1 MGSMLFTQDGS
12 PVEVEQVWVVS
23 ARQDAE
29 GQWIQMGGRVAL
41 LPNGAYCHG
50 DGNLLPF
57 EDEEDIRQIFASR
70 DREGNPCVLPEMQVL
85 MDMVLEWFAHRAEF
99 DDQIIKKVVL
109 SRQGYPEF
117 EDGTPAEEP
126 DIYAYFEPGPA
137 LSAAIVGLYERRKVE
152 AQAVRA
158 AKPDIYRQG
167 PAPPPRQTKV
177 AGDPV
182 ATPKKAGSGLKPGKG
197 WTADRLAKAR
207 ATKEANKAAR
217 MAKATPNPTPA
228 SQPEAAAVAG

>member
-57 EDEEDIRQIFASR
+57 EDEGDIKQIFASR

-167 PAPPPRQTKV
+167 SAPPPGKTKV

>member
-57 EDEEDIRQIFASR
+57 EDEEDIKQIFASR

-85 MDMVLEWFAHRAEF
+85 MEMVLEWFAHRAEF
-99 DDQIIKKVVL
+99 DDQIIRKVVL

-167 PAPPPRQTKV
+167 PAPPPGQTKV
-177 AGDPV
+177 AGDLV
-182 ATPKKAGSGLKPGKG
+182 ATPPKGASSSKPLSK
-197 WTADRLAKAR
+197 TQLAKRR
-207 ATKEANKAAR
+207 ATRAANQAAKVG
-217 MAKATPNPTPA
+217 KATPNATAA
-228 SQPEAAAVAG
+228 SQPGAMAAAAG

>member
-57 EDEEDIRQIFASR
+57 EDEEDIKQIFASR

-167 PAPPPRQTKV
+167 AAPPPGKTKV

>member
-57 EDEEDIRQIFASR
+57 EDEEDIKQIFASR

-85 MDMVLEWFAHRAEF
+85 MEMVLEWFAHRAEF
-99 DDQIIKKVVL
+99 DDQVIKKVVL

-167 PAPPPRQTKV
+167 PAPPPGQTKV
-177 AGDPV
+177 AGAPV
-182 ATPKKAGSGLKPGKG
+182 ATPQKGASSSKPLSK
-197 WTADRLAKAR
+197 TQLAKRR
-207 ATKEANKAAR
+207 ATRAANQAAKVG
-217 MAKATPNPTPA
+217 KATPNATAA
-228 SQPEAAAVAG
+228 SQPGATAAAAG

>member
-41 LPNGAYCHG
+41 LPNGADCHG

-57 EDEEDIRQIFASR
+57 EDEEEIKQIFASR

-85 MDMVLEWFAHRAEF
+85 MEMVLEWFAHRAEF
-99 DDQIIKKVVL
+99 DDQVIKKVVL

-167 PAPPPRQTKV
+167 PAPPPGQTKE
-177 AGDPV
+177 AGAPV
-182 ATPKKAGSGLKPGKG
+182 ATPQKGPGSSKPLSK
-197 WTADRLAKAR
+197 TQLAKRR
-207 ATKEANKAAR
+207 ATRAANQAAKVG
-217 MAKATPNPTPA
+217 KATPNATAA
-228 SQPEAAAVAG
+228 SQPGATAAAAG

>member
-57 EDEEDIRQIFASR
+57 EDEEEIKQIFASR

-85 MDMVLEWFAHRAEF
+85 MEMVLEWFAHRAEF
-99 DDQIIKKVVL
+99 DDQVIKKVVL

-167 PAPPPRQTKV
+167 SAPPPGKTKV

>member
-57 EDEEDIRQIFASR
+57 EDEEDIKQIFASR

-85 MDMVLEWFAHRAEF
+85 MEMVLEWFAHRAEF

-152 AQAVRA
+152 AEAVRA
-158 AKPDIYRQG
+158 AKPDIYRQA
-167 PAPPPRQTKV
+167 PAPPPGQTKV
-177 AGDPV
+177 AGEAV
-182 ATPKKAGSGLKPGKG
+182 AKPKKSGGRKP
-197 WTADRLAKAR
+197 WTKAQL
-207 ATKEANKAAR
+207 AAR
-217 MAKATPNPTPA
+217 RAKTTTAKATPNPAPA
-228 SQPEAAAVAG
+228 KQAETAATAG

>member
-1 MGSMLFTQDGS
+1 MLFTQDGS
-12 PVEVEQVWVVS
+12 PVEVEQIWVVS

-57 EDEEDIRQIFASR
+57 EDEEDIKQIFASR

-167 PAPPPRQTKV
+167 PAPSPGQTKE
-177 AGDPV
+177 AGAPV
-182 ATPKKAGSGLKPGKG
+182 ALPQKGPGSSKPLSK
-197 WTADRLAKAR
+197 TQLAKRR
-207 ATKEANKAAR
+207 ATKAANV
-217 MAKATPNPTPA
+217 MAKAGKATQNATPA
-228 SQPEAAAVAG
+228 NQPEAAAAAG

>member
-99 DDQIIKKVVL
+99 DDQVIKKVVL

-167 PAPPPRQTKV
+167 PAPPPGQTKV
-177 AGDPV
+177 AGEPV
-182 ATPKKAGSGLKPGKG
+182 ATPPKGRSGLKPGKG
-197 WTADRLAKAR
+197 WTQERLAKAR
-207 ATKEANKAAR
+207 ATKEAKR
-217 MAKATPNPTPA
+217 MAKATPNSTLA
-228 SQPEAAAVAG
+228 SQPEAAAAAG

>member
-57 EDEEDIRQIFASR
+57 EDEEEIKQIFASR

-85 MDMVLEWFAHRAEF
+85 MEMVLEWFAHRAEF
-99 DDQIIKKVVL
+99 DDQVIKKVVL

-167 PAPPPRQTKV
+167 PAPPPGQTKV

-182 ATPKKAGSGLKPGKG
+182 ASPKGSPGLKLGKG
-197 WTADRLAKAR
+197 WTPDRLAKAR
-207 ATKEANKAAR
+207 ATKEANKAGR
-217 MAKATPNPTPA
+217 MAKATPNSTPA
-228 SQPEAAAVAG
+228 SQPETAAPAG

>member
-12 PVEVEQVWVVS
+12 PVEVEQIWVVS
-23 ARQDAE
+23 ARQDE
-29 GQWIQMGGRVAL
+29 SGQWIQMGGKVAL
-41 LPNGAYCHG
+41 MPNGAYCHG

-57 EDEEDIRQIFASR
+57 EDEEDIKQIFTSR

-85 MDMVLEWFAHRAEF
+85 MGMVLEWFAHRAEF
-99 DDQIIKKVVL
+99 DDQVIKKVVL

-167 PAPPPRQTKV
+167 PAPPPGQTKV
-177 AGDPV
+177 AGEPV
-182 ATPKKAGSGLKPGKG
+182 ATPSGLKPGKG
-197 WTADRLAKAR
+197 WTPERLAKAR
-207 ATKEANKAAR
+207 ATKEANKTAR
-217 MAKATPNPTPA
+217 MAKATPNSTPA
-228 SQPEAAAVAG
+228 SQPEAAAATG

>member
-1 MGSMLFTQDGS
+1 MLFTQDGS
-12 PVEVEQVWVVS
+12 PVEVEQIWVVS

-57 EDEEDIRQIFASR
+57 EDEEDIKQIFASR

-167 PAPPPRQTKV
+167 PAPPPGQTKV

>member
-57 EDEEDIRQIFASR
+57 EDKEEIKQIFASR

-85 MDMVLEWFAHRAEF
+85 MDMVLDWFDHRAEF
-99 DDQIIKKVVL
+99 DDHVIKKVVL

-137 LSAAIVGLYERRKVE
+137 LSAAIVGLYERRKTEVE
-152 AQAVRA
+152 AVKA
-158 AKPDIYRQG
+158 AKPDIYRQS
-167 PAPPPRQTKV
+167 PAPPLPPPGQTKV
-177 AGDPV
+177 VGAPV
-182 ATPKKAGSGLKPGKG
+182 AKPKMGPGSGKP
-197 WTADRLAKAR
+197 WTKARLAAR
-207 ATKEANKAAR
+207 HAKMVA
-217 MAKATPNPTPA
+217 AKATPNPTPA
-228 SQPEAAAVAG
+228 SQPEAAPPAG